1 MNTILSSNIRIAS
14 KLLQDFSITSTDLS
28 NACLKRAND
37 TKKFNAFIT
46 ITKSEADHQAQESS
60 QRYQNGKQLSELD
73 GITIAMK
80 DNFCT
85 ANIRTTCA
93 SKMLENFIPA
103 YNATVYEKLRQS
115 GAVLIGKCNLDQFA
129 MGSGTV
135 DSLYGPTKNMW
146 QFLNDDFYITGG
158 SSGGCAV
165 AVATGACFAA
175 VGSDSGGSTRNPA
188 SYCGLVGLKPTYG
201 LVSRLGLIP
210 LVNSMDVPGILT
222 RCVDDC
228 VSVLNAVA
236 GPDPKDSTCFARP
249 YKKISLPSGDKL
261 SIKGLKVGIPVEY
274 YCNDMGDE
282 VLHTWNEV
290 AQLLEDNGAIVKEIS
305 LPNTEYS
312 IVCYSILNQCE
323 VASNMARYDGIE
335 FGYRAHEN
343 ASTEKLYASSRSVG
357 FNEVVRNRILA
368 GNYFLLNR
376 NYDKYFNQALKVRR
390 LIVNDFDKAWEEV
403 QVLLTPTTLTTAPK
417 YKDFIRKTNRDQTA
431 IQDFCTQPANMSG
444 VPAVTIPIKLST
456 DGMPL
461 SLQIIGRNLSEPM
474 ILALAKF
481 IESNVNFPQYLKIT
495 DNK

>member
-165 AVATGACFAA
+165 AVATGACFA
-175 VGSDSGGSTRNPA
+175 V
-188 SYCGLVGLKPTYG
+188 
-201 LVSRLGLIP
+201 
-210 LVNSMDVPGILT
+210 
-222 RCVDDC
+222 
-228 VSVLNAVA
+228 
-236 GPDPKDSTCFARP
+236 
-249 YKKISLPSGDKL
+249 
-261 SIKGLKVGIPVEY
+261 
-274 YCNDMGDE
+274 
-282 VLHTWNEV
+282 
-290 AQLLEDNGAIVKEIS
+290 
-305 LPNTEYS
+305 
-312 IVCYSILNQCE
+312 
-323 VASNMARYDGIE
+323 
-335 FGYRAHEN
+335 
-343 ASTEKLYASSRSVG
+343 
-357 FNEVVRNRILA
+357 
-368 GNYFLLNR
+368 
-376 NYDKYFNQALKVRR
+376 
-390 LIVNDFDKAWEEV
+390 
-403 QVLLTPTTLTTAPK
+403 
-417 YKDFIRKTNRDQTA
+417 
-431 IQDFCTQPANMSG
+431 
-444 VPAVTIPIKLST
+444 
-456 DGMPL
+456 
-461 SLQIIGRNLSEPM
+461 
-474 ILALAKF
+474 
-481 IESNVNFPQYLKIT
+481 
-495 DNK
+495 